1 MSLTTLCIYGGQ
13 CSSPGG
19 CMLRLIPL
27 TPQLQAEKWLTT
39 LWIERG
45 GGERLWRASDSEEL
59 VGGQSQ
65 WQTSTSFALGY
76 WSQFIINN
84 LHNGWSATFQV
95 KPNQSCFFHQPECSV
110 LGIATHAPLH
120 AVLGSNLHGPR
131 RPSLTVMAPKLPLVC
146 LSPYDNSNHTCS
158 SRDSRS
164 LLEPLKW
171 QWTSDI
177 LPILPGFWCS
187 FEYRI
192 I

>member
-1 MSLTTLCIYGGQ
+1 MRLTTLCI
-13 CSSPGG
+13 
-19 CMLRLIPL
+19 
-27 TPQLQAEKWLTT
+27 
-39 LWIERG
+39 ER
-45 GGERLWRASDSEEL
+45 GERLWRATDSEEL

-65 WQTSTSFALGY
+65 WQTSNSFTLCY
-76 WSQFIINN
+76 RPPQFIIND
-84 LHNGWSATFQV
+84 LHNGGSATFCI
-95 KPNQSCFFHQPECSV
+95 KPNQSRFLHQPKCSV